1 LSPHKRARPRPSPPS
16 PDTPTRLGPT
26 LSNMKLWPTVGSKLA
41 SHILSGL
48 LRQGY
53 TWGRGL
59 CGPGERSSHCPLC
72 PLKPRSAERARMS
85 AKGHLWTLPG
95 FILEVEIV
103 PQRRK
108 ITVYHWL
115 QSCHGMCRS
124 HLIAA
129 VMMPAAG
136 VHSKIFDRVRVRGP
150 ARSIEHAN
158 SSSSL

>member
-1 LSPHKRARPRPSPPS
+1 MA
-16 PDTPTRLGPT
+16 
-26 LSNMKLWPTVGSKLA
+26 TVGSKLA

-59 CGPGERSSHCPLC
+59 CGPGERSSHCPLF
-72 PLKPRSAERARMS
+72 PLKQRSAD
-85 AKGHLWTLPG
+85 HLRTLPG

-115 QSCHGMCRS
+115 QSCQRDVPKS
-124 HLIAA
+124 
-129 VMMPAAG
+129 PY
-136 VHSKIFDRVRVRGP
+136 RGSDD
-150 ARSIEHAN
+150 ARGGRA
-158 SSSSL
+158 